1 MHILSI
7 ILQSV
12 LGIGFVLF
20 GLMKFGKQMVEE
32 FKRYRLSS
40 GTRIFTG
47 LVEIISAIIII
58 IGIWVDPYAL
68 VGGILIAVT
77 MVVAVFIHLVRVN
90 DPAAKAMMPFILL
103 ILALAVIS
111 LNWNTL

>member
-1 MHILSI
+1 
-7 ILQSV
+7 
-12 LGIGFVLF
+12 
-20 GLMKFGKQMVEE
+20 MKFGKQMVEE

-47 LVEIISAIIII
+47 MVEIISAVIIIV
-58 IGIWVDPYAL
+58 GIWVDPYAL

-77 MVVAVFIHLVRVN
+77 MVVAVLIHLVRVN

-103 ILALAVIS
+103 ILALVVIS